1 MLTLDKAMAT
11 VELLLKKRDQ
21 KVRVHLEQYAPVWL
35 VDEKLILEDEAVQF
49 NIVFQ
54 HKLYGWVSRRYRYDG
69 FNDVLYHKGQ
79 QLVSEETALT
89 IQEQEPYIA
98 PVISDIPDSYGG

>member
-1 MLTLDKAMAT
+1 MA
-11 VELLLKKRDQ
+11 VEQSLLKKRDD
-21 KVRVHLEQYAPVWL
+21 KVRIHLDQYTPVWL
-35 VDEKLILEDEAVQF
+35 IDEKLILEDEAVQF

-79 QLVSEETALT
+79 QLISEDIALQV
-89 IQEQEPYIA
+89 QEQEPYLA
-98 PVISDIPDSYGG
+98 SVVNDVPGSYGG